1 MMLLRLDLDFTS
13 EINNFLFHDKGLI
26 LFIDTLAA
34 LAIIILFAPPE
45 CNGCISED
53 RLKSEVLK

>member
-1 MMLLRLDLDFTS
+1 MTPLRLDLDFAS

-26 LFIDTLAA
+26 LFMDTLAA
-34 LAIIILFAPPE
+34 LAMIVLFSLLK

-53 RLKSEVLK
+53 RLTSEILK